1 MEAGV
6 TWVSFGMMRVL
17 EKQRLAEGE
26 ALKRQRVVAW
36 RAEAGDRH
44 PGTIGAL
51 ANLAANL
58 QEQRKNSRQAQRRS
72 RTVLRHARKIIV
84 LLFSSLFVGPG
95 QRDPLY
101 IVPPKASRL
110 LLFGEVRGKHA
121 IAMTAPSTPKL

>member
-58 QEQRKNSRQAQRRS
+58 QEQRKLSEAEPLLREVVARQRLTLPLARVFIRGFP
-72 RTVLRHARKIIV
+72 RTELARA
-84 LLFSSLFVGPG
+84 LEGLDHFAAT
-95 QRDPLY
+95 
-101 IVPPKASRL
+101 PP
-110 LLFGEVRGKHA
+110 
-121 IAMTAPSTPKL
+121 APSGPCRSLGSW